1 MASASLFKRSTPRR
15 PAASVDA
22 DRTLPRAT
30 KRIGLIAGWGSFPVR
45 VAQALKNQGYQV
57 YCMAIK
63 DHADPQLAEICD
75 DYRVFGM
82 GRMGAQVRYLRRSG
96 VTEAT
101 MAGKVFKTKIFE
113 RFHLI
118 KHCPDLTFWRHFYPI
133 FLTKTKDRK
142 DDTLLLTVT
151 SLYAAGGINFLPATQ
166 YAPELLVNKGTL
178 TKREPTASQWKD
190 IHFGWNAAKEMGR
203 LDIGQSVI
211 VKDQAVIAVE
221 AIEGTDAC
229 IKRAGQLCRAGGFTL
244 VKVAKPQQDMRFDV
258 PTIGV
263 GTVETLHAAGGKT
276 IAIDAAKTIV
286 LDQAETVARANQ
298 LGIAIVATDG

>member
-1 MASASLFKRSTPRR
+1 MAIASR
-15 PAASVDA
+15 PDSGAGFTGRGPSNS
-22 DRTLPRAT
+22 
-30 KRIGLIAGWGSFPVR
+30 KRIGLIAGWGTFPVR
-45 VAQALKNQGYQV
+45 VAQVLKAQGYQV

-63 DHADPQLAEICD
+63 DHADPQLAKICD

-82 GRMGAQVRYLRRSG
+82 GRMGAQVRYLRKSG

-151 SLYAAGGINFLPATQ
+151 SLYAAGGINFSPATQ
-166 YAPELLVNKGTL
+166 YAPELLVDQGTL
-178 TKREPTASQWKD
+178 TKSEPTKSQWKD
-190 IHFGWNAAKEMGR
+190 IRFGWQTAKEMGR

-229 IKRAGQLCRAGGFTL
+229 IKRAGQLCKAGGFTL
-244 VKVAKPQQDMRFDV
+244 VKVAKPEQDMRFDV
-258 PTIGV
+258 PTIGI
-263 GTVETLHAAGGKT
+263 GTVETLHAAGGKV
-276 IAIDAAKTIV
+276 IAVDAKKTIL
-286 LDQAETVARANQ
+286 LDPEQTVARANA
-298 LGIAIVATDG
+298 LGVSIVATHFSTTEA